1 MSTTP
6 PNPAPDA
13 VAPAPPSSFTTR
25 RRAREAREAAGEKPP
40 ERRQSVN
47 QRAGIDAENSILV
60 VTHVRQ

>member
-25 RRAREAREAAGEKPP
+25 RRAREAREAAGELPP
-40 ERRQSVN
+40 ERHRSVT
-47 QRAGIDAENSILV
+47 QRAGYDAGSPSLV
-60 VTHVRQ
+60 IRRVRA